1 MLAAQLYVMNFW
13 KLLCED
19 DSYYI
24 EGGGGICIIVEM
36 LLFAWT
42 LKFESPCQNLT
53 MMINLNVFLANGWNL
68 KLILFYF
75 LLCFFFC
82 LFIALAHDQ
91 AQKITFR
98 ESRKMSPI
106 IQVSGIEMGGKMGFS
121 FLPSYLSLSPR
132 IPPTTY
138 TNNNG
143 HVLCIDIQTDR

>member
-1 MLAAQLYVMNFW
+1 MAILEYYPLLLYNQQLIRELKYLIMCTKYSVSDYNYLLAAQLYVMNFW
-13 KLLCED
+13 KLPTLWRWLI
-19 DSYYI
+19 Y
-24 EGGGGICIIVEM
+24 GGICIFVEM

-53 MMINLNVFLANGWNL
+53 VMINLNVFLANGWNL

-106 IQVSGIEMGGKMGFS
+106 IQENQG
-121 FLPSYLSLSPR
+121 
-132 IPPTTY
+132 
-138 TNNNG
+138 
-143 HVLCIDIQTDR
+143 